1 MSDDHHSHDVSAVR
15 TAVLT
20 VSSTRTLETDSG
32 GDAVVASLEA
42 AGHAVVGRDLVAD
55 DEGAIR
61 MRIEEFVSRADVDA
75 VVTTG
80 GTGLTSDDVTVEAV
94 RALFDRE
101 MPGFGERFRARSVE
115 DIGPRAMLSRATA
128 GVSDGVLVFSLPGSE
143 SGARFGTSELVAP
156 VLGHAVGL
164 VGGGNGHG
172 HEHNDSHGDNGG
184 HEHNDS
190 HGHGHDERG
199 HEGGEHE

>member
-1 MSDDHHSHDVSAVR
+1 MSDDHHSHDVSTVG

-32 GDAVVASLEA
+32 GDAVATVLEK
-42 AGHAVVGRDLVAD
+42 AGHTVVARDLVTD
-55 DEGAIR
+55 DEQAIR
-61 MRIEEFVSRADVDA
+61 ARVEEFAAREGVSA

-80 GTGLTSDDVTVEAV
+80 GTGLTPDDVTVEAV

-101 MPGFGERFRARSVE
+101 IPGFGERFRARSVE

-128 GVSDGVLVFSLPGSE
+128 GVSDGVVIFSLPGSE
-143 SGARFGTSELVAP
+143 GGARFGTSELIAP

-164 VGGGNGHG
+164 LGDEHSHSHDHQGGR
-172 HEHNDSHGDNGG
+172 DD
-184 HEHNDS
+184 
-190 HGHGHDERG
+190 
-199 HEGGEHE
+199 